1 MVRALTEK
9 QQKDALKSAR
19 AGVAN
24 YIVQLKTIAD
34 KIKKIFKASSAA
46 SFASF
51 KYYDTP
57 SGTKYDDKRGCATA
71 HGCIRPHP
79 DWKNLNVKSAPDPAC
94 PSGLPDVKLIFP
106 NEGFISGHMI
116 NEAFGGNGKVP
127 TNQVIL
133 TDTANGQH
141 RFDEDL
147 KSAAADMGMA
157 VHYMSLHSQDTE
169 NLDDNLKNICGSWG
183 IEIDVVVD
191 ADTWWSRKFHD
202 AGTFSGN
209 ATWQT
214 INSNLDQG
222 YPVNCVPVKITS
234 TAKEVNRPTD
244 DYLKNTLMLGEDDY
258 ATVVQYFKRLDT
270 WLQPLSSFELIQNPP
285 DDFDKQALVDHAITD
300 KAGTKTADQSIPK
313 PRKKPGQAK
322 VLPPVPATYQL
333 VDASN
338 PGTVAYSFVAG
349 GWGSHDIGSAVAT
362 IMGVDP
368 AATNIDAK
376 HVSIKITQNRKTADV
391 EAHSGETSIEGH
403 NASGPGYQL
412 KDGWLLEMGAIDT
425 STNERP
431 LRLVFKM
438 K

>member
-1 MVRALTEK
+1 M
-9 QQKDALKSAR
+9 
-19 AGVAN
+19 
-24 YIVQLKTIAD
+24 
-34 KIKKIFKASSAA
+34 
-46 SFASF
+46 
-51 KYYDTP
+51 
-57 SGTKYDDKRGCATA
+57 
-71 HGCIRPHP
+71 
-79 DWKNLNVKSAPDPAC
+79 
-94 PSGLPDVKLIFP
+94 
-106 NEGFISGHMI
+106 
-116 NEAFGGNGKVP
+116 
-127 TNQVIL
+127 
-133 TDTANGQH
+133 
-141 RFDEDL
+141 
-147 KSAAADMGMA
+147 
-157 VHYMSLHSQDTE
+157 
-169 NLDDNLKNICGSWG
+169 
-183 IEIDVVVD
+183 
-191 ADTWWSRKFHD
+191 
-202 AGTFSGN
+202 
-209 ATWQT
+209 
-214 INSNLDQG
+214 
-222 YPVNCVPVKITS
+222 KITS

-391 EAHSGETSIEGH
+391 EAHSGETSIEGYD
-403 NASGPGYQL
+403 AFGPGYQL